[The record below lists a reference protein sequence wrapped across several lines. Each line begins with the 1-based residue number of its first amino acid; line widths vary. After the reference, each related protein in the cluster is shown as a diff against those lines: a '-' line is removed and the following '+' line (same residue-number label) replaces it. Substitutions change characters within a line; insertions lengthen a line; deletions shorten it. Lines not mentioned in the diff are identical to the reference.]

1 MSLSEAE
8 PDELLLRVTQS
19 LFVVLG
25 AVFGASL
32 VVSPAATLA
41 RTAGLAAD
49 SAEIAVVRTVAQFL
63 GFGLACAVFVY
74 YADARDLI
82 TVRVP
87 SLREAALV
95 GGGVVTLLGLQFGLL
110 LGLAELGLEA
120 GQNRAITTDG
130 RPPVYFLYMIAVSV
144 LFVGP
149 AEELLFRGVVQ
160 GQIRRVA
167 GPVAAVAFA
176 SLVFG
181 VIHFASV
188 TGGVGAQAA
197 YILVATLLGALLGVL
212 YEATGNVAVPALTH
226 GLYNAVL
233 FGLQYTQVAG

>member
-41 RTAGLAAD
+41 RTAGVAAD
-49 SAEIAVVRTVAQFL
+49 SAELAVVRTVAQFL

-74 YADARDLI
+74 YADARGLI
-82 TVRVP
+82 GARVP
-87 SLREAALV
+87 SLREAVLV
-95 GGGVVTLLGLQFGLL
+95 VAGVVTLLALQFALLIGLSQ
-110 LGLAELGLEA
+110 LGLET

-130 RPPVYFLYMIAVSV
+130 RQPVYFLYMIAVSI

-160 GQIRRVA
+160 GQVRRVA

-181 VIHFASV
+181 AIHFASV
-188 TGGVGAQAA
+188 TGGVGGQAA
-197 YILVATLLGALLGVL
+197 YILVAALLGVLLGVL
-212 YEATGNVAVPALTH
+212 YEATGNVVVPALTH

-233 FGLQYTQVAG
+233 FGLQYTQVVG